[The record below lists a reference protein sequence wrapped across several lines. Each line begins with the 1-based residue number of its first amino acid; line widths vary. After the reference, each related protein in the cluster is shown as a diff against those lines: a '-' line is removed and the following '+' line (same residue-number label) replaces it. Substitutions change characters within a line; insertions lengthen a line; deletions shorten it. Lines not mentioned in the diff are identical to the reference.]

1 MAIFVNIRTFALGRF
16 AYRDASVL
24 ATAPVVAFWSSGV
37 FLCILLSRF
46 ESPTQKNHC
55 LTHTLWHERP
65 CVHVSVVLSL
75 RQTRTCV
82 PSSKTHIMK
91 QLALSELRR
100 IAERFTVTRERIPWK
115 VWYVAASNGDCIR
128 GEEVITLSVDVP
140 PKCPGAYPSR
150 LVQFTQS
157 GQTRRLRDC
166 CIIRA
171 DDYELVV

>member
-1 MAIFVNIRTFALGRF
+1 
-16 AYRDASVL
+16 
-24 ATAPVVAFWSSGV
+24 
-37 FLCILLSRF
+37 
-46 ESPTQKNHC
+46 
-55 LTHTLWHERP
+55 
-65 CVHVSVVLSL
+65 
-75 RQTRTCV
+75 
-82 PSSKTHIMK
+82 MK

-100 IAERFTVTRERIPWK
+100 IAERFTATHERIPWK

-140 PKCPGAYPSR
+140 PHCPGAYPSR